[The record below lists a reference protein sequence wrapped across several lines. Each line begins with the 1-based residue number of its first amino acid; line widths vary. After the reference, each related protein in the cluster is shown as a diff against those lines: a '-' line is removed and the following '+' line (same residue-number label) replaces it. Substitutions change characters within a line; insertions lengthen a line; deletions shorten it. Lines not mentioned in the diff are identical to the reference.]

1 MAEPLLKRTLSRFRT
16 KSGPKAKDVPPAATP
31 TSPPHLHLTLPC
43 TNQSTA
49 LATSSHN
56 APGHEAGPGLN
67 RSLDSPSLC
76 VPKSCSSPSSG
87 LSPDPIL
94 GPSPGPGLGPVLR
107 SPRRGAYLQSLESSS
122 RAWVLSDH
130 THAPPPVQRG
140 EGLIWYNP
148 IPEDEDGLEGRGAGL
163 KISGAGTEEQTEDT
177 EDKTEAKVTP
187 EHSGGVSERVIDRL
201 RSPGVKLRRKLSL
214 KSRRD
219 RQGNSNQDTP
229 PTVQDTP
236 PQDSSS
242 PSRKRPI
249 RRQHSGRK
257 GCDSNDEELLPQQQ
271 MSPQQGE
278 EPSVYSPSHG
288 LTGVLTVHLQRLDL
302 PTHRSGESRCVSV
315 VIQVDDVIRART
327 AAMTM
332 TGPTLRLDH
341 AFHLQLERAQKLR
354 VLLLT
359 RVNPDPQVKTI
370 SRTRL
375 CGAGG
380 ASLASVFTPRGSQTQ
395 DLALALEPRGTLLLR
410 LSLQAGEET
419 GVGASLSVGGAQVF
433 GAELTDLVQRESSEK
448 PVPLIIQKT
457 VTEINRRGLKVQ
469 GVYRLCGSSSLKK
482 QLRDSFESDSSSV
495 ELQECPDLH
504 AVTGVLKDYLHE
516 LPSPLI
522 TPSLYE
528 AVKEVMTSDPC
539 VTADPVQLLQC
550 LPPVHRAT
558 LSYLMDHLSLVS
570 SFSSLNK
577 MSAQNL
583 AVCFGAVFFAAVQTD
598 QWECGAAERSL
609 SAQGVDFKQHIEAL
623 HFLLSHW
630 PVPPLHV
637 PQEEEG
643 GARDRSPEAVGGA
656 PEHRCRGRDLRHRQA
671 GDWSRY
677 QQREPGPV
685 EEEEAVLDFEAPFNC
700 RLSLKD
706 FDLLIQD
713 FHRQLN
719 QV

>member
-1 MAEPLLKRTLSRFRT
+1 
-16 KSGPKAKDVPPAATP
+16 
-31 TSPPHLHLTLPC
+31 
-43 TNQSTA
+43 
-49 LATSSHN
+49 
-56 APGHEAGPGLN
+56 
-67 RSLDSPSLC
+67 
-76 VPKSCSSPSSG
+76 
-87 LSPDPIL
+87 
-94 GPSPGPGLGPVLR
+94 
-107 SPRRGAYLQSLESSS
+107 
-122 RAWVLSDH
+122 
-130 THAPPPVQRG
+130 
-140 EGLIWYNP
+140 
-148 IPEDEDGLEGRGAGL
+148 
-163 KISGAGTEEQTEDT
+163 
-177 EDKTEAKVTP
+177 
-187 EHSGGVSERVIDRL
+187 
-201 RSPGVKLRRKLSL
+201 
-214 KSRRD
+214 
-219 RQGNSNQDTP
+219 
-229 PTVQDTP
+229 
-236 PQDSSS
+236 
-242 PSRKRPI
+242 
-249 RRQHSGRK
+249 
-257 GCDSNDEELLPQQQ
+257 
-271 MSPQQGE
+271 
-278 EPSVYSPSHG
+278 
-288 LTGVLTVHLQRLDL
+288 
-302 PTHRSGESRCVSV
+302 
-315 VIQVDDVIRART
+315 
-327 AAMTM
+327 
-332 TGPTLRLDH
+332 
-341 AFHLQLERAQKLR
+341 
-354 VLLLT
+354 
-359 RVNPDPQVKTI
+359 
-370 SRTRL
+370 
-375 CGAGG
+375 
-380 ASLASVFTPRGSQTQ
+380 Q

-410 LSLQAGEET
+410 LSL
-419 GVGASLSVGGAQVF
+419 QVF

-504 AVTGVLKDYLHE
+504 AVTGKILKDYLRE

-630 PVPPLHV
+630 P
-637 PQEEEG
+637 G
-643 GARDRSPEAVGGA
+643 T
-656 PEHRCRGRDLRHRQA
+656 
-671 GDWSRY
+671 
-677 QQREPGPV
+677 
-685 EEEEAVLDFEAPFNC
+685 EEEAVLDFEAPFNC